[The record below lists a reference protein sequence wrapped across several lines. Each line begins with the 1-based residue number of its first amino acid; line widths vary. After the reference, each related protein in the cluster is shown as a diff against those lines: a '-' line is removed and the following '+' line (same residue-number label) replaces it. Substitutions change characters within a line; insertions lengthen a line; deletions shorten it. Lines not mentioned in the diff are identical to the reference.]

1 MRLFQAL
8 FIAIICLT
16 MPLIAHAERLT
27 ISTWNIEWLTVN
39 SNRQVYE
46 GKRNAQD
53 FSTLSSYFAKLN
65 ADVIALQEIDSIEA
79 LNRVS
84 TSEYSTVLP
93 DRSLPQYRNHQFSD
107 INQYTGFAIRK
118 SVPFAAVKDVDLY
131 GKGNHKLRF
140 AAYVALYP
148 DSASPVHTLSVHLK
162 AGCTGQFYSHKET
175 CQTLLSQGKNL
186 NRWIKERERLGQ
198 EYVIAGD
205 FNHNLSFK
213 GDWLW
218 SAVTQDLKQAPKLA
232 TKNTQAVCKVRKR
245 NDAKRLHQF
254 RSVIDHMIVSP
265 KLNAS
270 NTQQVVYKEQDVLN
284 YHLSDH
290 CPIVSSFNW

>member
-16 MPLIAHAERLT
+16 MPLIAHAEKVT
-27 ISTWNIEWLTVN
+27 ISSWNMEWLTVN
-39 SNRQVYE
+39 SNHNVDE
-46 GKRNAQD
+46 GKRNTQD
-53 FSTLSSYFAKLN
+53 FSTLSSYFTKLN

-79 LNRVS
+79 IEQVS
-84 TSEYSTVLP
+84 TSAYSIVLS

-107 INQYTGFAIRK
+107 INQYTGFAIGK
-118 SVPFAAVKDVDLY
+118 NVPFADAKDIDLY
-131 GKGNHKLRF
+131 GKKNHKLRF
-140 AAYVALYP
+140 ASYVVLYP
-148 DSASPVHTLSVHLK
+148 DSATPVHTLSLHLK
-162 AGCTGQFYSHKET
+162 AGCSGKFYSHKES
-175 CQTLLSQGKNL
+175 CQTLLTQGKNL
-186 NRWIKERERLGQ
+186 NRWIKQRERLGQ

-218 SAVTQDLKQAPKLA
+218 NAVTLGLKQTPELA
-232 TKNTQAVCKVRKR
+232 TKNTQARCKVQKR
-245 NDAKRLHQF
+245 NGAKQLHRF

-270 NTQQVVYKEQDVLN
+270 NAQQVVYKEQDAFN
-284 YHLSDH
+284 YQLSDH
-290 CPIVSSFNW
+290 CPVVSWFNW